1 MPLRRARAHGL
12 RLAAALFAVYVF
24 WGSGFLGIRVMVRD
38 IPPLFGTG
46 VRFVISGLVL
56 LAWSTW
62 RARRSGASGR
72 EAVRLN
78 SGELAAVFV
87 VAMLL
92 IGSGNGLLAIAEQ
105 HVDSSLAALFAST
118 IPLWIIVFRAIAR
131 EHNPPLGIAGAVVGL
146 LGVGLLFLPGH
157 TSGSSSVLASV
168 LLILSAIGWA
178 FGSWLVPRLSL
189 PADALVLTG
198 WQMVLGG
205 AGVVILGLLAGE
217 TGDLRV
223 PSLGPAVAFVYLTF
237 VPGLIGYVAFVW
249 LLQNVPIGQASTYAY
264 VNPVVAV
271 FLGWLI
277 LDEQLTAMMLV
288 AAAVIVISVAVT
300 LKVEVEKIADVS
312 ALHPD

>member
-1 MPLRRARAHGL
+1 M
-12 RLAAALFAVYVF
+12 
-24 WGSGFLGIRVMVRD
+24 
-38 IPPLFGTG
+38 
-46 VRFVISGLVL
+46 
-56 LAWSTW
+56 
-62 RARRSGASGR
+62 
-72 EAVRLN
+72 
-78 SGELAAVFV
+78 
-87 VAMLL
+87 
-92 IGSGNGLLAIAEQ
+92 
-105 HVDSSLAALFAST
+105 
-118 IPLWIIVFRAIAR
+118 
-131 EHNPPLGIAGAVVGL
+131 
-146 LGVGLLFLPGH
+146 
-157 TSGSSSVLASV
+157 LASV